1 MKNIFRKKLTYLL
14 IGGVLLGP
22 IACKEDF
29 LDVPVTEQLTEAT
42 LANQRGIE
50 GLLIGA
56 YSALNG
62 KDFGW
67 FGGATNWL
75 WGSIR
80 GGDANKGSNAG
91 DFNTM
96 SPIQRFELDAVN
108 PEPGGKWGASYEGIT
123 RANYILF
130 QLKNV
135 TDIDEAGKTRI
146 AAEARFLRGH
156 YYFELKKTFNMVPW
170 IDETTNLE
178 AGKVDVEVRTKQQI
192 PNNTDIWP
200 KIEED
205 FKFAFD
211 NLPATQPQ
219 VGRANKWAAGA
230 YLGKTYLYQK
240 KWTEAKAIF
249 DQVIANGQ
257 TSNGLKYALVPN
269 FKNLWRGV
277 NENNSESVFAFQA
290 AAGTGNVNNT
300 NHEIAMNYP
309 YNTGPNGPGE
319 CCGFYAPSFELV
331 NSYRTDAVTGLPLLD
346 ESYRT
351 PVQELKSDQGIQSN
365 ALFTPDTKSI
375 DPRLD
380 NSIGRRGIPFLDW
393 GPHPGFAWI
402 RDQSFAGPFTQ
413 KKFSYERAEKGRYQD
428 GSSWT
433 PGYQS
438 INFMYIRFAD
448 VLLMAAEAEVELGN
462 LDVALEYVNR
472 VRARAANPAGFVKG
486 AITGYQLNDKGET
499 DYTKPILDMSQDA
512 ATYNVAPYPAF
523 PNQEFARQA
532 VRFERKLELALEGH
546 RFFDLVRWGV
556 AEKEI
561 NEYLA
566 YEGAKLTT
574 NLGGAR
580 FQAGKHEFLPIPQRQ
595 IDLQGDLEGGDGKVL
610 TQNPGYL

>member
-1 MKNIFRKKLTYLL
+1 MKNIFKKKLTYLL
-14 IGGVLLGP
+14 IGGILVGP

-42 LANQRGIE
+42 LGNQRGIE
-50 GLLIGA
+50 GMLIGA

-62 KDFGW
+62 KDNGW

-108 PEPGGKWGASYEGIT
+108 PEINGKWAGSYEGVARVNALLSNMAKAT
-123 RANYILF
+123 DAN
-130 QLKNV
+130 
-135 TDIDEAGKTRI
+135 EASKTRI
-146 AAEARFLRGH
+146 SAEARFLRGH
-156 YYFELKKTFNMVPW
+156 YYFELKKTFNNVPYV
-170 IDETTNLE
+170 DETMDIAT
-178 AGKVDVEVRTKQQI
+178 ASKV
-192 PNNTDIWP
+192 PNNADIWP
-200 KIEED
+200 KIEAD
-205 FKFAFD
+205 LQFAFD
-211 NLPATQPQ
+211 NLPETQPQ

-230 YLGKTYLYQK
+230 LLGKAYLYQK
-240 KWTEAKAIF
+240 KFTEAKTIF

-257 TSNGLKYALVPN
+257 TSNGLKYALVPK
-269 FKNLWRGV
+269 FQDLWRGA

-290 AAGTGNVNNT
+290 AAGTGNINNT

-331 NSYRTDAVTGLPLLD
+331 NSYRTNAQGLPLLD
-346 ESYRT
+346 KTYRT
-351 PVQELKSDQGIQSN
+351 PAEELKTDQGVLTKD
-365 ALFTPDTKSI
+365 AFTPDTKSV

-380 NSIGRRGIPFLDW
+380 HSIGRRGIPFLDW
-393 GPHPGFAWI
+393 GPHPGNDWI

-413 KKFSYERAEKGRYQD
+413 KKFSYERAEKGKYQD

-438 INFMYIRFAD
+438 INYMYIRYAD
-448 VLLMAAEAEVELGN
+448 VLLMAAEAEVEVGSLEK
-462 LDVALEYVNR
+462 ALEYVNQ
-472 VRARAANPAGFVKG
+472 VRNRAANSPLEG
-486 AITGYQLNDKGET
+486 AT
-499 DYTKPILDMSQDA
+499 
-512 ATYNVAPYPAF
+512 ATYNVAPYAAF
-523 PNQEFARQA
+523 PDKDFAREA
-532 VRFERKLELALEGH
+532 VRFERKLELSLEGH

-566 YEGAKLTT
+566 YEGTKLTT

-580 FQAGKHEFLPIPQRQ
+580 FTANKSEYLPIPQNQ
-595 IDLQGDLEGGDGKVL
+595 IDLQGALPTGDGKVL
-610 TQNPGYL
+610 TQNPGY

>member
-1 MKNIFRKKLTYLL
+1 
-14 IGGVLLGP
+14 VGP

-42 LANQRGIE
+42 LGNQRGIE
-50 GLLIGA
+50 GMLIGA

-62 KDFGW
+62 KDNGW

-108 PEPGGKWGASYEGIT
+108 PEINGKWAGSYEGVARVNALLSNMAKAT
-123 RANYILF
+123 DAN
-130 QLKNV
+130 
-135 TDIDEAGKTRI
+135 EASKTRI
-146 AAEARFLRGH
+146 SAEARFLRGH
-156 YYFELKKTFNMVPW
+156 YYFELKKTFNNVPYV
-170 IDETTNLE
+170 DETMDIAT
-178 AGKVDVEVRTKQQI
+178 ASKV
-192 PNNTDIWP
+192 PNNADIWP
-200 KIEED
+200 KIEAD
-205 FKFAFD
+205 LQFAFD
-211 NLPATQPQ
+211 NLPETQPQ

-230 YLGKTYLYQK
+230 LLGKAYLYQK
-240 KWTEAKAIF
+240 KFTEAKTIF

-257 TSNGLKYALVPN
+257 TSNGLKYALVPK
-269 FKNLWRGV
+269 FQDLWRGA

-290 AAGTGNVNNT
+290 AAGTGNINNT

-331 NSYRTDAVTGLPLLD
+331 NSYRTNAQGLPLLD
-346 ESYRT
+346 KTYRT
-351 PVQELKSDQGIQSN
+351 PAEELKTDQGVLTKD
-365 ALFTPDTKSI
+365 AFTPDTKSV

-380 NSIGRRGIPFLDW
+380 HSIGRRGIPFLDW
-393 GPHPGFAWI
+393 GPHPGNDWI

-413 KKFSYERAEKGRYQD
+413 KKFSYERAEKGKYQD

-438 INFMYIRFAD
+438 INYMYIRYAD
-448 VLLMAAEAEVELGN
+448 VLLMAAEAEVEVGSLEK
-462 LDVALEYVNR
+462 ALEYVNQ
-472 VRARAANPAGFVKG
+472 VRNRAANSPLEG
-486 AITGYQLNDKGET
+486 AT
-499 DYTKPILDMSQDA
+499 
-512 ATYNVAPYPAF
+512 ATYNVAPYAAF
-523 PNQEFARQA
+523 PDKDFAREA
-532 VRFERKLELALEGH
+532 VRFERKLELSLEGH

-566 YEGAKLTT
+566 YEGTKLTT

-580 FQAGKHEFLPIPQRQ
+580 FTANKSEYLPIPQNQ
-595 IDLQGDLEGGDGKVL
+595 IDLQGALPTGDGKVL
-610 TQNPGYL
+610 TQNPGY

>member
-1 MKNIFRKKLTYLL
+1 
-14 IGGVLLGP
+14 LG
-22 IACKEDF
+22 
-29 LDVPVTEQLTEAT
+29 
-42 LANQRGIE
+42 NQRGIE
-50 GLLIGA
+50 GMLIGA

-62 KDFGW
+62 KDNGW

-108 PEPGGKWGASYEGIT
+108 PEINGKWAGSYEGVARVNALLSNMAKAT
-123 RANYILF
+123 DAN
-130 QLKNV
+130 
-135 TDIDEAGKTRI
+135 EASKTRI
-146 AAEARFLRGH
+146 SAEARFLRGH
-156 YYFELKKTFNMVPW
+156 YYFELKKTFNNVPYV
-170 IDETTNLE
+170 DETMDIAT
-178 AGKVDVEVRTKQQI
+178 ASKV
-192 PNNTDIWP
+192 PNNADIWP
-200 KIEED
+200 KIEAD
-205 FKFAFD
+205 LQFAFD
-211 NLPATQPQ
+211 NLPETQPQ

-230 YLGKTYLYQK
+230 LLGKAYLYQK
-240 KWTEAKAIF
+240 KFTEAKTIF

-257 TSNGLKYALVPN
+257 TSNGLKYALVPK
-269 FKNLWRGV
+269 FQDLWRGA

-290 AAGTGNVNNT
+290 AAGTGNINNT

-331 NSYRTDAVTGLPLLD
+331 NSYRTNAQGLPLLD
-346 ESYRT
+346 KTYRT
-351 PVQELKSDQGIQSN
+351 PAEELKTDQGVLTKD
-365 ALFTPDTKSI
+365 AFTPDTKSV

-380 NSIGRRGIPFLDW
+380 HSIGRRGIPFLDW
-393 GPHPGFAWI
+393 GPHPGNDWI

-413 KKFSYERAEKGRYQD
+413 KKFSYERAEKGKYQD

-438 INFMYIRFAD
+438 INYMYIRYAD
-448 VLLMAAEAEVELGN
+448 VLLMAAEAEVEVGSLEK
-462 LDVALEYVNR
+462 ALEYVNQ
-472 VRARAANPAGFVKG
+472 VRNRAANSPLEG
-486 AITGYQLNDKGET
+486 AT
-499 DYTKPILDMSQDA
+499 
-512 ATYNVAPYPAF
+512 ATYNVAPYAAF
-523 PNQEFARQA
+523 PDKDFAREA
-532 VRFERKLELALEGH
+532 VRFERKLELSLEGH

-566 YEGAKLTT
+566 YEGTKLTT

-580 FQAGKHEFLPIPQRQ
+580 FTANKSEYLPIPQNQ
-595 IDLQGDLEGGDGKVL
+595 IDLQGALPTGDGKVL
-610 TQNPGYL
+610 TQNPGY